1 MARILFLPLL
11 LVILMIVVFLVL
23 HLRSMIKFSKSKD
36 IVLQRPDPY
45 PSDTMSLVND
55 MLKSLKTLS
64 TVEYQSII
72 HVNYRRVTSFS
83 RIGNTETGYSK
94 IRSKSDL
101 FEINRDDGNI
111 LIKMGKSESI
121 SIPRD
126 NQWLDFWCGISPLE
140 ENIRLFQEE
149 GMKLMAGNTGT
160 YMQRKYTEILVLS
173 HSISS
178 RPNQA
183 FESCSVF
190 NDKIYGKKLSGRN
203 LNIKNMMVRILV
215 NNLTYLPDY
224 VETKFNVFSGDEFIC
239 DYLQNSRLL
248 Y

>member
-1 MARILFLPLL
+1 MARILFLPVILI
-11 LVILMIVVFLVL
+11 ILMIVIFLVL
-23 HLRSMIKFSKSKD
+23 YLRSMIKFSKSKD

-45 PSDTMSLVND
+45 PLDTMNLIND
-55 MLKSLKTLS
+55 MLKSVKTLS

-83 RIGNTETGYSK
+83 RIGNAEAGYCK
-94 IRSKSDL
+94 IKSKSNL
-101 FEINRDDGNI
+101 IEINRENGNI
-111 LIKMGKSESI
+111 LIKMDKSENI
-121 SIPRD
+121 SIARD
-126 NQWLDFWCGISPLE
+126 NQWLDLWCGISTLE

-173 HSISS
+173 HLISS

-190 NDKIYGKKLSGRN
+190 NEKIYGKKLTGQN

-215 NNLTYLPDY
+215 NNLTFLPDY
-224 VETKFNVFSGDEFIC
+224 VETKFNVYSGDEFIC